1 MQFIDRLIYLLIKH
15 NGFYVNWGFNES
27 SMIGFWVFMWIGVI
41 LFPIS
46 FLFIKPTPTK
56 ELMIVM
62 IAGLILG
69 IILAIVLGI
78 RQNHGKIKDI
88 PISIPDKTLSVILAI
103 YILFPLA
110 SILFEAFVL
119 LTYNSYGWFSSVFN

>member
-1 MQFIDRLIYLLIKH
+1 MRFIDRLIYLLIKH
-15 NGFYVNWGFNES
+15 NGFYVNWGFNEG

-46 FLFIKPTPTK
+46 FLFIKPILTK
-56 ELMIVM
+56 KLMIVI

-69 IILAIVLGI
+69 IILAIVLGT
-78 RQNHGKIKDI
+78 RQNRGKIKDV
-88 PISIPDKTLSVILAI
+88 PISIPDKTLTIILTI

-110 SILFEAFVL
+110 SLLFEAFVL
-119 LTYNSYGWFSSVFN
+119 ITYNSYGWFSSIFN

>member
-1 MQFIDRLIYLLIKH
+1 MKFIDRLIYLLIKR
-15 NGFYVNWGFNES
+15 NGFYVNWGFNEG

-46 FLFIKPTPTK
+46 FLFIKSMPTK

-78 RQNHGKIKDI
+78 RQNRGKIKDI
-88 PISIPDKTLSVILAI
+88 PISIPDKTLKVILAI

-110 SILFEAFVL
+110 SLLFEAFVL

>member
-1 MQFIDRLIYLLIKH
+1 MKFIDRLIYLLIKR
-15 NGFYVNWGFNES
+15 NGFYVNWGFNEG

-78 RQNHGKIKDI
+78 RQNRGKIKDI
-88 PISIPDKTLSVILAI
+88 PISIPDKTLKVILAI

-110 SILFEAFVL
+110 SILSEAFVL